1 MNDNKLR
8 IISLGGVQ
16 EVGKNMTVLECNND
30 MIVIDCGSIFP
41 QEDLLGVDL
50 VIPNTNYLI
59 KNQSKLKGF
68 VITHGHEDHIGA
80 IPYVL
85 KNVRAPIYASKLT
98 TALIEIKLKELRM
111 RDVPLNIVN
120 PNDVI
125 QLGCF
130 NIQFVHVNHS
140 IPGAYALIIDCPAG
154 KIVFSGDFKIDF
166 TPTKNDT
173 TDLGAIARAGSE
185 GVMCLLC
192 ESTNVEHDGF
202 TISEKRIAE
211 TFNDLFEQATGRII
225 VAMFASNVYRI
236 QMAVEAGLRFGRKV
250 CFVGRSM
257 LNVSRVAMEINEL
270 EIPEDCIIDDT
281 QINNYSDDQVLII
294 TTGSQ
299 GEPLAGLTRMASGE
313 HRRVQIRPTDMV
325 ILSSTPIP
333 GNEKNTAKVL
343 DQLYRCGA
351 NVIYSSLAKVHAS
364 GHACKDEIKIMHSLC
379 KPKYFI
385 PIHGEYRM
393 LWQHAELAE
402 SMGTLP
408 ENIIIPELGQVI
420 EMTED
425 SVSLGAFVESGALL
439 VDGLGI
445 GDVESSVLRDRK
457 QLSLDGI
464 IIISLAVD
472 RDKGEV
478 VSGPEISTRGF
489 IYSDNS
495 RDNGIND
502 QVLTYISDIARKI
515 VFSYDIVDDSVY
527 NEIKNRLKSEIARAI
542 NIKIKRKPIILPILL
557 NV

>member
-270 EIPEDCIIDDT
+270 EIPEDSIIDDT

>member
-192 ESTNVEHDGF
+192 ESTNIEHDGF

-281 QINNYSDDQVLII
+281 QINNYSDDQVLVI

-313 HRRVQIRPTDMV
+313 HRRVQIRPTDTV

-425 SVSLGAFVESGALL
+425 SVSLGEFVESGALL

-464 IIISLAVD
+464 IIISLAID
-472 RDKGEV
+472 RDKGEI

-515 VFSYDIVDDSVY
+515 VFSYDIVNDSVY

>member
-154 KIVFSGDFKIDF
+154 KVVFSGDFKIDF

-281 QINNYSDDQVLII
+281 QINNYSDDQILII

-408 ENIIIPELGQVI
+408 ENIIIPELGQII

-425 SVSLGAFVESGALL
+425 SVSLGSFVESGALL

>member
-154 KIVFSGDFKIDF
+154 KVVFSGDFKIDF

-281 QINNYSDDQVLII
+281 QINNYSDDQILII

>member
-281 QINNYSDDQVLII
+281 QINNYSDDQILII

-408 ENIIIPELGQVI
+408 ENIIIPELGQII

-425 SVSLGAFVESGALL
+425 SVSLGSFVESGALL

>member
-120 PNDVI
+120 PNDII

-154 KIVFSGDFKIDF
+154 KVVFSGDFKIDF

-250 CFVGRSM
+250 CFIGRSM

>member
-16 EVGKNMTVLECNND
+16 ELGKNMSVLECTDD

-111 RDVPLNIVN
+111 KDVSLNIVN
-120 PNDVI
+120 ANDVI

-130 NIQFVHVNHS
+130 KVQFVHVNHS

-154 KIVFSGDFKIDF
+154 KVVFSGDFKIDF

-192 ESTNVEHDGF
+192 ESTNIEHDGF
-202 TISEKRIAE
+202 TISEKRIAD

-281 QINNYSDDQVLII
+281 QINNYSDNQVLVI

-313 HRRVQIRPTDMV
+313 HRRVQIRPTDTV

-408 ENIIIPELGQVI
+408 ENIIIPELGQII

-425 SVSLGAFVESGALL
+425 SVSLGEFVESGALL

-464 IIISLAVD
+464 IIISLAID
-472 RDKGEV
+472 RDKGEI

-515 VFSYDIVDDSVY
+515 VFSYDIVNDSVY

>member
-16 EVGKNMTVLECNND
+16 EVGKNMTVLECNDD

-111 RDVPLNIVN
+111 KDVSLNIVN
-120 PNDVI
+120 ANDVI

-130 NIQFVHVNHS
+130 KIQFVHVNHS

-154 KIVFSGDFKIDF
+154 KVVFSGDFKIDF

-192 ESTNVEHDGF
+192 ESTNIEHDGF

-281 QINNYSDDQVLII
+281 QINNYSDDQILVI

-408 ENIIIPELGQVI
+408 ENIIIPELGQII

-425 SVSLGAFVESGALL
+425 SVSLGEFVESGALL

-464 IIISLAVD
+464 IIISLAID
-472 RDKGEV
+472 RDKGEI

-515 VFSYDIVDDSVY
+515 VFSYDIVNDSVY

>member
-16 EVGKNMTVLECNND
+16 EVGKNMTVLECNDD

-111 RDVPLNIVN
+111 KDVSLNIVN
-120 PNDVI
+120 ANDVI

-130 NIQFVHVNHS
+130 KIQFVHVNHS

-154 KIVFSGDFKIDF
+154 KVVFSGDFKIDF

-173 TDLGAIARAGSE
+173 TDLGAIARAGLE

-192 ESTNVEHDGF
+192 ESTNIEHDGF
-202 TISEKRIAE
+202 TISEKRIAD

-281 QINNYSDDQVLII
+281 QINNYSDDQVLVI

-313 HRRVQIRPTDMV
+313 HRRVQIRPTDTV

-408 ENIIIPELGQVI
+408 ENIIIPELGQII

-425 SVSLGAFVESGALL
+425 SVSLGEFVESGALL

-464 IIISLAVD
+464 IIISLAID
-472 RDKGEV
+472 RDKGEI

-515 VFSYDIVDDSVY
+515 VFSYDIVNDSVY

>member
-16 EVGKNMTVLECNND
+16 EVGKNMTVLECNDD

-111 RDVPLNIVN
+111 KDVSLNIVN
-120 PNDVI
+120 ANDVI

-130 NIQFVHVNHS
+130 KIQFVHVNHS

-154 KIVFSGDFKIDF
+154 KVVFSGDFKIDF

-192 ESTNVEHDGF
+192 ESTNIEHDGF
-202 TISEKRIAE
+202 TISEKRIAD

-281 QINNYSDDQVLII
+281 QINNYSDDQVLVI

-313 HRRVQIRPTDMV
+313 HRRVQIRPTDTV

-408 ENIIIPELGQVI
+408 ENIIIPELGQII

-425 SVSLGAFVESGALL
+425 SVSLGEFVESGALL
-439 VDGLGI
+439 IDGLGI

-464 IIISLAVD
+464 IIISLAID
-472 RDKGEV
+472 RDKGEI

-515 VFSYDIVDDSVY
+515 VFSYDIVNDSVY

>member
-154 KIVFSGDFKIDF
+154 KVVFSGDFKIDF

-281 QINNYSDDQVLII
+281 QINNYSDDQILII

-408 ENIIIPELGQVI
+408 ENIIIPELGQII

>member
-1 MNDNKLR
+1 M
-8 IISLGGVQ
+8 
-16 EVGKNMTVLECNND
+16 
-30 MIVIDCGSIFP
+30 
-41 QEDLLGVDL
+41 
-50 VIPNTNYLI
+50 
-59 KNQSKLKGF
+59 
-68 VITHGHEDHIGA
+68 
-80 IPYVL
+80 
-85 KNVRAPIYASKLT
+85 
-98 TALIEIKLKELRM
+98 
-111 RDVPLNIVN
+111 
-120 PNDVI
+120 
-125 QLGCF
+125 
-130 NIQFVHVNHS
+130 
-140 IPGAYALIIDCPAG
+140 
-154 KIVFSGDFKIDF
+154 
-166 TPTKNDT
+166 
-173 TDLGAIARAGSE
+173 
-185 GVMCLLC
+185 
-192 ESTNVEHDGF
+192 
-202 TISEKRIAE
+202 
-211 TFNDLFEQATGRII
+211 
-225 VAMFASNVYRI
+225 
-236 QMAVEAGLRFGRKV
+236 
-250 CFVGRSM
+250 
-257 LNVSRVAMEINEL
+257 
-270 EIPEDCIIDDT
+270 
-281 QINNYSDDQVLII
+281 
-294 TTGSQ
+294 
-299 GEPLAGLTRMASGE
+299 
-313 HRRVQIRPTDMV
+313 
-325 ILSSTPIP
+325 
-333 GNEKNTAKVL
+333 L

-408 ENIIIPELGQVI
+408 ENIIIPELGQII

-425 SVSLGAFVESGALL
+425 SVSLGEFVESGALL

-464 IIISLAVD
+464 IIISLAID
-472 RDKGEV
+472 RDKGEI

-515 VFSYDIVDDSVY
+515 VFSYDIVNDSVY

>member
-16 EVGKNMTVLECNND
+16 EVGKNMTVLECNDD

-111 RDVPLNIVN
+111 KDVSLNIVN
-120 PNDVI
+120 ANDVI

-130 NIQFVHVNHS
+130 KIQFVHVNHS

-154 KIVFSGDFKIDF
+154 KVVFSGDFKIDF

-192 ESTNVEHDGF
+192 ESTNIEHDGF
-202 TISEKRIAE
+202 TISEKRIAD

-281 QINNYSDDQVLII
+281 QINNYSDDQVLVI

-313 HRRVQIRPTDMV
+313 HRRVQIRPTDTV

-408 ENIIIPELGQVI
+408 ENIIIPELGQII

-425 SVSLGAFVESGALL
+425 SVSLGEFVESGALL

-464 IIISLAVD
+464 IIISLAID
-472 RDKGEV
+472 RDKGEI

-515 VFSYDIVDDSVY
+515 VFSYDIVNDSVY

>member
-16 EVGKNMTVLECNND
+16 EVGKNMTVLECNDD

-111 RDVPLNIVN
+111 KDVSLNIVN
-120 PNDVI
+120 ANDVI

-130 NIQFVHVNHS
+130 KIQFVHVNHS

-154 KIVFSGDFKIDF
+154 KVVFSGDFKIDF

-192 ESTNVEHDGF
+192 ESTNIEHDGF
-202 TISEKRIAE
+202 TISEKRIAD

-281 QINNYSDDQVLII
+281 QINNYSDNQVLVI

-313 HRRVQIRPTDMV
+313 HRRVQIRPTDTV

-408 ENIIIPELGQVI
+408 ENIIIPELGQII

-425 SVSLGAFVESGALL
+425 SVSLGEFVESGALL

-464 IIISLAVD
+464 IIISLAID
-472 RDKGEV
+472 RDKGEI

-515 VFSYDIVDDSVY
+515 VFSYDIVNDSVY

>member
-281 QINNYSDDQVLII
+281 QINNYSDDQILII

-425 SVSLGAFVESGALL
+425 SVSLGSFVESGALL

>member
-154 KIVFSGDFKIDF
+154 KVVFSGDFKIDF

-270 EIPEDCIIDDT
+270 EIPEDSIIDDT

-408 ENIIIPELGQVI
+408 ENIIIPELGQII

>member
-154 KIVFSGDFKIDF
+154 KVVFSGDFKIDF

-408 ENIIIPELGQVI
+408 ENIIIPELGQII

>member
-16 EVGKNMTVLECNND
+16 EVGKNMTVLECNDD

-50 VIPNTNYLI
+50 VIPNTNYLS

-111 RDVPLNIVN
+111 KDVSLNIVN
-120 PNDVI
+120 ANDVI

-130 NIQFVHVNHS
+130 KIQFVHVNHS

-154 KIVFSGDFKIDF
+154 KVVFSGDFKIDF

-192 ESTNVEHDGF
+192 ESTNIEHDGF
-202 TISEKRIAE
+202 TISEKRIAD

-281 QINNYSDDQVLII
+281 QINNYSDDQVLVI

-313 HRRVQIRPTDMV
+313 HRRVQIRPTDTV

-408 ENIIIPELGQVI
+408 ENIIIPELGQII

-425 SVSLGAFVESGALL
+425 SVSLGEFVESGALL

-464 IIISLAVD
+464 IIISLAID
-472 RDKGEV
+472 RDKGEI

-515 VFSYDIVDDSVY
+515 VFSYDIVNDSVY